1 MDMRIRFC
9 YIPLAALAAVL
20 VSGLGCGSA
29 KKPVSSYRPPAQSTP
44 PPIQSKAAAPDQA
57 ATPKTNT
64 QAAKPSTETKPPAAK
79 VAAPEVKPDPVQE
92 LITKAEAEYKLGL
105 DQSLAGH
112 PEAAKGHFDRA
123 FSVLLSASVDMR
135 SDPRFQKE
143 FDRVTEGVSTLEAAE
158 QPAAE
163 PVEQKADEE
172 KSEPAPIDEANEV
185 TNYPVDPNLKAKAA
199 AEIKATHSDLPLM
212 M

>member
-1 MDMRIRFC
+1 MDMRIRIS
-9 YIPLAALAAVL
+9 YIPLAALAAML

-29 KKPVSSYRPPAQSTP
+29 RKPVSSYLPPKQSAP
-44 PPIQSKAAAPDQA
+44 PSVQSKASTPAP
-57 ATPKTNT
+57 ATP
-64 QAAKPSTETKPPAAK
+64 QRAAVEPQKPSPTAPAPQA
-79 VAAPEVKPDPVQE
+79 EMKPDAVQQ
-92 LITKAEAEYKLGL
+92 LIAKAEAEYKIGT

-112 PEAAKGHFDRA
+112 SEEAKAHFDRA
-123 FSVLLSASVDMR
+123 FNVLMSASADMR

-185 TNYPVDPNLKAKAA
+185 SNYPVDPNLKAKAA

-212 M
+212 MTDQV